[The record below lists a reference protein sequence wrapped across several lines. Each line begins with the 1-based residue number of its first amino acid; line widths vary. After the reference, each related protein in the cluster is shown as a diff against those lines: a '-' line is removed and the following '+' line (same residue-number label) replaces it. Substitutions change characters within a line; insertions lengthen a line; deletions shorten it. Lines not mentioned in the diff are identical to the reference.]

1 MMLVWQ
7 PLIFCFLIKFCLLT
21 TNIQKELNYQNIYC
35 QEKYAQER
43 NTKKKC
49 DIYPAVNNNIWSLYQ
64 IAILFILIENT

>member
-35 QEKYAQER
+35 QEKY
-43 NTKKKC
+43 
-49 DIYPAVNNNIWSLYQ
+49 PAVNNNIWSLYQ